1 MASFDYEVVDREGKL
16 RRGQMEAAQEEILH
30 ISLSQ
35 QGFFVL
41 NIRRSGAGVAT
52 VTLPGLEERRPIR
65 MVSADALKRLLY
77 RLKVTDLILFSGQLA
92 AMIESGLHLV
102 RSLRALAGETL
113 NKRLRGVIDQVASD
127 VEAGSSLAGALERH
141 PWAFD
146 KVFVSL
152 IRVGEAASQL
162 PAVLNQLTVYLEKS
176 AYMRRKIIGALAY
189 PLVILSITVV
199 IFFIVVLQ
207 IVPIFENIYNRLNAP
222 LPTPTLTL
230 IWVSQVIRA
239 HFLAA
244 IVGLAL
250 IAIVFHFGIPAE
262 RARYT
267 FDRFKLRLPIFGR
280 LIRKAS
286 LAKVCRTLSLL
297 IQGGVPLLEALDMS
311 AEAAGNRVIADAMRQ
326 SLMMVREGGAVA
338 EALRR
343 SGQFPSLVTQMVAT
357 GEESGQLAAMLGK
370 SALYYEQQVDAAVN
384 ALTPLLEP
392 VLIVIVGIIAGAII
406 ISLYLPIFGLGQAIL
421 GGARRF

>member
-1 MASFDYEVVDREGKL
+1 
-16 RRGQMEAAQEEILH
+16 MEAAQEEILH
-30 ISLSQ
+30 INLSQ

-41 NIRRSGAGVAT
+41 NIQRSGGGVAT
-52 VTLPGLEERRPIR
+52 VTLPGLEERRLIR
-65 MVSADALKRLLY
+65 SMVNADALKRLLY

-92 AMIESGLHLV
+92 AMIEAGLHLV
-102 RSLRALAGETL
+102 RSLRALASETL
-113 NKRLRGVIDQVASD
+113 NKRLRSVIEQVTSD
-127 VEAGSSLAGALERH
+127 VEAGSSFAAALERH

-152 IRVGEAASQL
+152 IRVGEATSQL

-222 LPTPTLTL
+222 LPAATLTL
-230 IWVSQVIRA
+230 IWVSQIIRA

-244 IVGLAL
+244 IVGSTL
-250 IAIVFHFGIPAE
+250 IGIVFYFGIPAE
-262 RARYT
+262 RARYA
-267 FDRFKLRLPIFGR
+267 FDRFKLRLPIFGP
-280 LIRKAS
+280 LMRKAI

-311 AEAAGNRVIADAMRQ
+311 AEAAGNRVIGEAMRR
-326 SLMMVREGGAVA
+326 SLTLVREGGTVA
-338 EALRR
+338 DALRR

-370 SALYYEQQVDAAVN
+370 SALYYEQQVDATVN

-392 VLIVIVGIIAGAII
+392 ILIIIVGIMAGFII
-406 ISLYLPIFGLGQAIL
+406 ISLYLPIFGLGRAIMG
-421 GGARRF
+421 GGAGRF

>member
-1 MASFDYEVVDREGKL
+1 L
-16 RRGQMEAAQEEILH
+16 I
-30 ISLSQ
+30 
-35 QGFFVL
+35 
-41 NIRRSGAGVAT
+41 N
-52 VTLPGLEERRPIR
+52 
-65 MVSADALKRLLY
+65 ADALKRLLY
-77 RLKVTDLILFSGQLA
+77 RLNVTDLVLFSGQLA
-92 AMIESGLHLV
+92 AMIEAGLHLV

-113 NKRLRGVIDQVASD
+113 NKRLRIAIDQVASD

-152 IRVGEAASQL
+152 TRVGEAASQL
-162 PAVLNQLTVYLEKS
+162 PAVLNQLNVYLEKS
-176 AYMRRKIIGALAY
+176 ANLRRKIIGALAY

-199 IFFIVVLQ
+199 IFFIVVIQ

-222 LPTPTLTL
+222 LPALTLTL

-244 IVGLAL
+244 ILGLAL

-262 RARYT
+262 RAHYT
-267 FDRFKLRLPIFGR
+267 FDRFKLRLPIFGP
-280 LIRKAS
+280 LIRKAI

-311 AEAAGNRVIADAMRQ
+311 AEAAGNRVIEDAMRR
-326 SLMMVREGGAVA
+326 SMIIVREGGTVA
-338 EALRR
+338 DALRR

-370 SALYYEQQVDAAVN
+370 SALYYEQQVDATVN
-384 ALTPLLEP
+384 ALSPLLEP
-392 VLIVIVGIIAGAII
+392 IMIVIVGIMAGAII
-406 ISLYLPIFGLGQAIL
+406 ISLYLPIFGLGRAVM
-421 GGARRF
+421 GGAGRF